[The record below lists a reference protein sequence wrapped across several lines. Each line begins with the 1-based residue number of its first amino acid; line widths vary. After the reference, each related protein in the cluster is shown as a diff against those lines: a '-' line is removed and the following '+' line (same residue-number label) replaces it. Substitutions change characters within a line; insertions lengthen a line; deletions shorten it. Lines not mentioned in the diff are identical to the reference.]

1 MKKVTNISISIC
13 YESEA
18 VKEGCSFLKSV
29 RRSVLVNGIKTYEDE
44 MSPDMFVSCQDPI
57 RKLEEF
63 LVGVERGKTDENL
76 KRHIRLIKIMNKIT
90 KQILWI
96 IAAVI
101 LLGVVGKCDHD
112 EQVIYNMPDD
122 VYQALKKEL
131 GNPSDGQL
139 VDEYIRNR
147 AHWDSIGNSFEY

>member
-13 YESEA
+13 YEGEA
-18 VKEGCSFLKSV
+18 VKGGCSFLKSV

-101 LLGVVGKCDHD
+101 LLGVAGKCDHD

>member
-18 VKEGCSFLKSV
+18 IKEGCSLLKSV

-76 KRHIRLIKIMNKIT
+76 KRHIRLN
-90 KQILWI
+90 Q
-96 IAAVI
+96 
-101 LLGVVGKCDHD
+101 DY
-112 EQVIYNMPDD
+112 EQDNETDT
-122 VYQALKKEL
+122 
-131 GNPSDGQL
+131 
-139 VDEYIRNR
+139 VDNSNR
-147 AHWDSIGNSFEY
+147 DSAGCCRQV